1 MKSLR
6 LALYFVVGLLLGGC
20 FTLSYAGNFQSYQ
33 GSAFRTINGT
43 TYWKGDAGSFAQ
55 SKATVIESIKVGGTY
70 ITVPTMAQVTG
81 GAVALAT
88 AAIRATPGMAGL
100 GIISWLASQG
110 LELVENEFRKKTTTP
125 IDSGGMGQGF
135 EWGCGSLRGEL
146 GNAFAQQCAS
156 ASGWGTLSEISFVP
170 NGLSS
175 YIVKAKSSGFN
186 GGPYTVA
193 TINKLTTCA
202 SGYVMS
208 GTKCEPVQPCPPGS
222 TRDGD
227 NCTAYVPA
235 GQSDWDVVNGVTPPD
250 QVMKEMCQ
258 ALAKYNTSTPGCA
271 MYNAKTEKA
280 SVAMSDWA
288 HNPTTGKDERQVA
301 TWTPRPT
308 PEDPFAGEVSVKTES
323 KDPSAPTDPE
333 TGDTTNPADTSS
345 KDNTKDTP
353 FCTLYPESLACAKMG
368 TPEEADKLDSKTM
381 GVESITIQTFGSSA
395 TCPSPIQLPHG
406 SELSFEWPCRMAEGV
421 KPFLLALAWL
431 AAGLIVIGAM
441 RND

>member
-1 MKSLR
+1 MKLLR
-6 LALYFVVGLLLGGC
+6 LALYFVVGLLLGGS

-55 SKATVIESIKVGGTY
+55 SKATVMESVKVGGTY
-70 ITVPTMAQVTG
+70 ITVPTFAQVTG
-81 GAVALAT
+81 AMVAVGMG
-88 AAIRATPGMAGL
+88 AIRMSPGIAGVAV
-100 GIISWLASQG
+100 ISYLASKG
-110 LELVENEFRKKTTTP
+110 IELVDGQWKKKGTTGPDVSTWDQTSAP
-125 IDSGGMGQGF
+125 NCDQISTGQWLSRYASGVVNTYTRAASNF
-135 EWGCGSLRGEL
+135 HCGSG
-146 GNAFAQQCAS
+146 
-156 ASGWGTLSEISFVP
+156 
-170 NGLSS
+170 
-175 YIVKAKSSGFN
+175 
-186 GGPYTVA
+186 
-193 TINKLTTCA
+193 
-202 SGYVMS
+202 
-208 GTKCEPVQPCPPGS
+208 
-222 TRDGD
+222 
-227 NCTAYVPA
+227 VPA
-235 GQSDWDVVNGVTPPD
+235 GMREVNYCKNPSGSACIYDAIYKGTACPTGTGLVGGVCQTESQYQPAGDSDWDAVNGVTPPD
-250 QVMKEMCQ
+250 EVMRGLCQ
-258 ALAKYNTSTPGCA
+258 ALANYNTSTPGCA

-288 HNPTTGKDERQVA
+288 YNPNTGKDERQVA

-323 KDPSAPTDPE
+323 KDASAATDPT
-333 TGDTTNPADTSS
+333 TGDTVNPSDTSS

-368 TPEEADKLDSKTM
+368 TPEKADKLESKTM

-395 TCPSPIQLPHG
+395 TCPSPIRLPHG

>member
-1 MKSLR
+1 M
-6 LALYFVVGLLLGGC
+6 
-20 FTLSYAGNFQSYQ
+20 SYAGNFQSYQ
-33 GSAFRTINGT
+33 GSAFRNINGT

-70 ITVPTMAQVTG
+70 ITVPTVAQVAS
-81 GAVALAT
+81 GAVAVASGALRASPGLAG
-88 AAIRATPGMAGL
+88 AAL
-100 GIISWLASQG
+100 ISWLASQG
-110 LELVENEFRKKTTTP
+110 LEMIDGEWKKKQNGTNDVPEGSGNVTCDNVGTGVYVGGNTYTRVPSAAHCGGSYPAGSNVINYCYTGGSSCAFDALINTPGCPTGTTF
-125 IDSGGMGQGF
+125 Q
-135 EWGCGSLRGEL
+135 
-146 GNAFAQQCAS
+146 
-156 ASGWGTLSEISFVP
+156 
-170 NGLSS
+170 
-175 YIVKAKSSGFN
+175 N
-186 GGPYTVA
+186 GGCVA
-193 TINKLTTCA
+193 NT
-202 SGYVMS
+202 
-208 GTKCEPVQPCPPGS
+208 
-222 TRDGD
+222 D
-227 NCTAYVPA
+227 YVPA
-235 GQSDWDVVNGVTPPD
+235 GQSDWDAVNGVTPPD
-250 QVMKEMCQ
+250 DVMREMCQ
-258 ALAKYNTSTPGCA
+258 ALAKYSTSTPGCA

-308 PEDPFAGEVSVKTES
+308 PDDPFAGEVSVKTES
-323 KDPSAPTDPE
+323 KDAAAPTDPA
-333 TGDTTNPADTSS
+333 TGNTTNPEDTTSQ
-345 KDNTKDTP
+345 DNTKGTP

-368 TPEEADKLDSKTM
+368 TPEEADKLESKTM